1 MELQSQESE
10 SVVSQCSSQSSSS
23 NRSFQL
29 SWLVSSVSMDSSSL
43 LSSQETVSRLSKRGQ
58 FKSEEWFSPIIQE
71 RAKRYDPRTRSYLKP
86 FSYSMTF
93 DLLTNGVLLL
103 Q

>member
-23 NRSFQL
+23 NRLFQL

-58 FKSEEWFSPIIQE
+58 FKSEEWFSPVIQE
-71 RAKRYDPRTRSYLKP
+71 EQRDMILGEDPILSHFP
-86 FSYSMTF
+86 IP
-93 DLLTNGVLLL
+93 
-103 Q
+103 